1 MTDNSSISG
10 ERFKRLMMNVGELI
24 TDVGTVLEG
33 NEAVESGLIDR
44 LGGLSDALSALC
56 QMIDEKRAGKKK

>member
-1 MTDNSSISG
+1 
-10 ERFKRLMMNVGELI
+10 MMNVGELI

-44 LGGLSDALSALC
+44 LGGLSDALSALY